1 MTGTELVHE
10 LRQFTVERNESCYRT
25 CMGLYLN
32 GAKLEEF
39 VEVGSVEGIKNGSV
53 IKFEEGEVIVRKMLP
68 KILQLKKFT
77 SKAYFG
83 YLID

>member
-25 CMGLYLN
+25 CMGLYHN
-32 GAKLEEF
+32 GANLEEF

-53 IKFEEGEVIVRKMLP
+53 IKFEEGEIIM
-68 KILQLKKFT
+68 I
-77 SKAYFG
+77 
-83 YLID
+83 